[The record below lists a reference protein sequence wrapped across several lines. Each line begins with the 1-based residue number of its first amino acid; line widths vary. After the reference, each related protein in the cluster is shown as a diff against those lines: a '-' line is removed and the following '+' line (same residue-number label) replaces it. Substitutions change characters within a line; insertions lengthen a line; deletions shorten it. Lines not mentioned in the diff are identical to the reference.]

1 MKKEG
6 RRIKENQKT
15 HNTFFSLFFYQINM
29 TARLWKTFDLFIKKL
44 ADDANAKALSAT
56 EDVEEQKEIFLQ
68 HVEQENAKLKDLD
81 GDILN
86 ESRFKALV
94 KAKAATYFGKPST
107 KDSLLILD
115 IDVDD
120 LPKKVKEKYKM
131 SKRKAVIEP
140 QENAPLERAA
150 PLGEAEV

>member
-1 MKKEG
+1 
-6 RRIKENQKT
+6 
-15 HNTFFSLFFYQINM
+15 M
-29 TARLWKTFDLFIKKL
+29 TARLWKTFDLFIRKM

-94 KAKAATYFGKPST
+94 KAKAATYFGKLSR
-107 KDSLLILD
+107 KEAVLIFDPGDEDL
-115 IDVDD
+115 
-120 LPKKVKEKYKM
+120 LPKKVKD
-131 SKRKAVIEP
+131 KRSNSTRRSLPSEP
-140 QENAPLERAA
+140 CASEAAARSA